1 MKSKNKNHIN
11 NSFLYMVLGVVIV
24 FILITSTPLKSL
36 TYYFTLPFYETGGME
51 LQITIWNA
59 INIVLSLIVGIIAG
73 KIIGNNINNKKNPKA
88 KSFNGNGTTI

>member
-11 NSFLYMVLGVVIV
+11 NSFLYMVFGVVIV

-51 LQITIWNA
+51 LQITI
-59 INIVLSLIVGIIAG
+59 
-73 KIIGNNINNKKNPKA
+73 
-88 KSFNGNGTTI
+88 

>member
-51 LQITIWNA
+51 L
-59 INIVLSLIVGIIAG
+59 
-73 KIIGNNINNKKNPKA
+73 
-88 KSFNGNGTTI
+88 